1 MGVAVRRTAL
11 LKMPHRQS
19 FRSGKRPHP
28 SPPPQA
34 GEGTRQP
41 EKPNNSLQKNSL
53 KTIIPVFR
61 LLFGC
66 GLGIKRALEQD
77 GVFQLDMVVQIINEL
92 AQLFIKFA
100 PAAAGVLRRG
110 EIVGECEQ
118 LADG

>member
-1 MGVAVRRTAL
+1 MHHHRTGQLFSVRGAHPT
-11 LKMPHRQS
+11 P
-19 FRSGKRPHP
+19 RSN
-28 SPPPQA
+28 
-34 GEGTRQP
+34 RQP
-41 EKPNNSLQKNSL
+41 EKPNNSLQKSSL
-53 KTIIPVFR
+53 KTMIPVFR
-61 LLFGC
+61 LLLGR

-100 PAAAGVLRRG
+100 PAAAGVFRRG